1 MEGAPG
7 GFTRE
12 MKATEEVQK
21 ICDQVKS
28 QAEEK
33 AGTTF
38 NQFEAICYRS
48 QVVAGMNYIIKVDVG
63 HTSYNYVH
71 LYVYQSLP
79 CNGSTL
85 EVTNIKTGMKESAPL
100 EPIE

>member
-1 MEGAPG
+1 MEG
-7 GFTRE
+7 GFTKE

-38 NQFEAICYRS
+38 NQFQAISYRS

-63 HTSYNYVH
+63 NTPYNYVH
-71 LYVYQSLP
+71 LYVYQSLASD
-79 CNGSTL
+79 GSTL
-85 EVTNIKTGMKESAPL
+85 EVTTIKTGMKESAPL
-100 EPIE
+100 EPIK